1 MANDLDN
8 LSFERN
14 TNLDSLSFEPNTED
28 LTFNN
33 LATDDFTSI
42 TTQIDDKGLVILF
55 HFIEDETSVMEASIT
70 DNYVET
76 NHAVQDHIAIKPRI
90 YRLRGCVGEVIY
102 KGSSEWLNAITE
114 KINSNPVL
122 KKTVAA
128 LQPIGAVSSIIGNGT
143 ATVINLVNHLE
154 NSYNRYKQM
163 IENNFIS
170 AKQKVMTGK
179 IQESVVADLNRI
191 LELRIPVNLK
201 GLKFENTLDDGND
214 YKRLYYLQSV
224 SAHQG
229 NNNYISDIEI
239 TIKEFRIATT
249 RVTTLDKKQYGQLT
263 QQKNTSAIQK
273 AAEVN
278 QGTAQGQKVETEKNF
293 LQKVGEKGKKVV
305 QQTCNEIQKEM
316 IIDMQNP
323 FSMGWSMLKA
333 NPLTGSFIN
342 GIKTFANISSMLRAG
357 QK

>member
-1 MANDLDN
+1 MKPFQLKA
-8 LSFERN
+8 EH
-14 TNLDSLSFEPNTED
+14 TEE
-28 LTFNN
+28 NQ
-33 LATDDFTSI
+33 FTAI
-42 TTQIDDKGLVILF
+42 TTQIADKGVAILF
-55 HFIEDETSVMEASIT
+55 HFVEDETSVMEASIT

-128 LQPIGAVSSIIGNGT
+128 LQPIGAVSSVVSS
-143 ATVINLVNHLE
+143 ATQSAINVVNQLE
-154 NSYNRYKQM
+154 NSYNRYKKL
-163 IENNFIS
+163 IENNFSS
-170 AKQKVMTGK
+170 AKQDLMTGK
-179 IQESVVADLNRI
+179 FQESVVADLNRI

-201 GLKFENTLDDGND
+201 GLKFETTLDNGND

-249 RVTTLDKKQYGQLT
+249 KITSPDKKEYGELT
-263 QQKNTSAIQK
+263 TQKNTSSVQK

-278 QGTAQGQKVETEKNF
+278 QGKAQGEKPPT
-293 LQKVGEKGKKVV
+293 KAV
-305 QQTCNEIQKEM
+305 QTAMNT
-316 IIDMQNP
+316 MQN
-323 FSMGWSMLKA
+323 LKE
-333 NPLTGSFIN
+333 NHPIG
-342 GIKTFANISSMLRAG
+342 ANIVKTMWNGLTYNQNKLFEYGLKFIGIMPR
-357 QK
+357 